1 MWGPPQAFL
10 NTSNLLARPDLQ
22 QDKQHTC
29 ASLMLLLGID
39 GAGKWF
45 EDEFLPC
52 VWLQAAGACG
62 IEDIT
67 DDNWASVEMPLQEV
81 LRQTFHMENELIRE
95 RGQITEKRQK
105 LQHRLQRAAEVSQNR
120 TNRMKQTA
128 SRIVA
133 KKEEEQETRPVLLA
147 RRNQINRA
155 RKKINKKKVERPE
168 EKGLPEVHVEVSCH
182 VFFSHHDNAR
192 KQLMLLHVTVFS
204 TLFSIVLV
212 YKKYIHIY
220 KCKYVYIYIHN
231 VIFEAS
237 NKQVSWKRLC
247 LAATSPKERRCPW

>member
-1 MWGPPQAFL
+1 MESMTALVNVRNAKENEVDVHLRDVKMF
-10 NTSNLLARPDLQ
+10 TRRLLAHPDLQ
-22 QDKQHTC
+22 HDKQHTC
-29 ASLMLLLGID
+29 ASLLLLLLLLGID
-39 GAGKWF
+39 GTNKWF
-45 EDEFLPC
+45 EDEFLPT
-52 VWLQAAGACG
+52 VWLQTAAVCG
-62 IEDIT
+62 IEDIS

-105 LQHRLQRAAEVSQNR
+105 LQHRLQRVVVASQNR
-120 TNRMKQTA
+120 TNRMKQMA
-128 SRIVA
+128 SRTVA

-155 RKKINKKKVERPE
+155 RKKIKKKKVERPE

-182 VFFSHHDNAR
+182 VFFSHHDNVR

-212 YKKYIHIY
+212 YKINI
-220 KCKYVYIYIHN
+220 YIYTYVNIY
-231 VIFEAS
+231 IY
-237 NKQVSWKRLC
+237 
-247 LAATSPKERRCPW
+247 T